1 MELIKLLDKKISH
14 VGCVNEHMLKIA
26 VISDIHG
33 NADCL
38 GICLKDISSLNV
50 DILICLGDILTYGT
64 QPNEVIEQLI
74 NYQKK
79 GKLIMI
85 KGNHEEFYFSS
96 SKGTMASYK
105 IPPFVIESINW
116 TKDNLKFNNLDK
128 IFQWQEKFILKD
140 IYFAHANPFEYG
152 DWSYIE
158 TEENFFK
165 ATKYLDE
172 NKILCGVFGHSHR
185 QYIMRAKQELP
196 NPFQSN
202 LDNLDEPLIVN
213 VGSVGQPR
221 GKGFCYSLIQIDDK
235 QIEVELIELQ
245 PNIDKIIDHIN
256 LSTMSERTKSQL
268 AEYLRK

>member
-1 MELIKLLDKKISH
+1 
-14 VGCVNEHMLKIA
+14 MLNIA

-33 NADCL
+33 NADSL
-38 GICLKDISSLNV
+38 DICLQEISCLDV

-79 GKLIMI
+79 DKLIMI

-96 SKGTMASYK
+96 SKDATASYK
-105 IPPFVIESINW
+105 IPPFVMESINW
-116 TKDNLKFNNLDK
+116 TKDNLKFNDLDK
-128 IFQWQEKFILKD
+128 IFQWQENYILKD

-152 DWSYIE
+152 DWSYLE
-158 TEENFFK
+158 TEEKIFK
-165 ATKYLDE
+165 ATKYLNEHDF
-172 NKILCGVFGHSHR
+172 LCGVFGHSHR
-185 QYIMRAKQELP
+185 QYIMSAAQKLS

-202 LDNLDEPLIVN
+202 LDNLYEPLIVN
-213 VGSVGQPR
+213 VGTIGQPR

-235 QIEVELIELQ
+235 KIQVELIEFQ
-245 PNIDKIIDHIN
+245 PSIDKIIDHIN
-256 LSTMSERTKSQL
+256 LSTMSERTKLQL